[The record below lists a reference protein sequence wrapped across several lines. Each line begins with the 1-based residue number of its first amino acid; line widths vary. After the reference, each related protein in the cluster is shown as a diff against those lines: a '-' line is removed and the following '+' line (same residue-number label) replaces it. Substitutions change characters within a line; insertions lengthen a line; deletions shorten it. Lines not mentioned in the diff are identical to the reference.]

1 MLVPPKSFWALVGVV
16 AALWAANSVV
26 AQSQTQPQVPRQ
38 KNVKPVSLPGKQTF
52 ASTCANCHGLDGRG
66 GERAPNIAERPRVQQ
81 LSDAQLFKIIEN
93 GIPGTG
99 MPAFHSLESSSI
111 QAVVTY
117 LRTLQGAKN
126 TVQLPG
132 NPERG
137 ETIFLGKGGCAG
149 CHMVAGKGGFIAS
162 DLSIYA
168 RTHTVEQIRNE
179 ITKPAASNDRQAR
192 VVTATIRNGEKY
204 TGRIRN
210 EDNFSLQLQT
220 LDGTFLFLS
229 KAELETL
236 EFSSQSLMPSDY
248 GSTLSSRELDD
259 IVSYLMNTAGAKN
272 SQSPK
277 NEREFEEQ

>member
-38 KNVKPVSLPGKQTF
+38 KNVKPISLPGKQTF
-52 ASTCANCHGLDGRG
+52 ASTCANCHGLDGKG

-81 LSDAQLFKIIEN
+81 LSDVQLFKIIEN

-132 NPERG
+132 NPVRG
-137 ETIFLGKGGCAG
+137 ETIFLGKAGCDG

-179 ITKPAASNDRQAR
+179 ITKPAVSNDRQAR

-220 LDGTFLFLS
+220 LDGTFLLLA

-236 EFSSQSLMPSDY
+236 EFSSQALMPSDY

>member
-1 MLVPPKSFWALVGVV
+1 MLVAPKSFCALVGVL
-16 AALWAANSVV
+16 AALWAANSFV

-38 KNVKPVSLPGKQTF
+38 KNVRPVSLPGKQTF

-117 LRTLQGAKN
+117 LRILQGAKN
-126 TVQLPG
+126 PVKLPG
-132 NPERG
+132 DPGRG
-137 ETIFLGKGGCAG
+137 ETIFFGKTGCVG

-162 DLSIYA
+162 DLSGYA
-168 RTHTVEQIRNE
+168 RTHTVEQIRSE
-179 ITKPAASNDRQAR
+179 ITRPTASNDRQA
-192 VVTATIRNGEKY
+192 TATLRNGEKY

-210 EDNFSLQLQT
+210 EDNFSVQLQT
-220 LDGTFLFLS
+220 LDGTFLFLAKS
-229 KAELETL
+229 EVETL
-236 EFSSQSLMPSDY
+236 EYSSQTLMPSDY

-259 IVSYLMNTAGAKN
+259 IVSYLMSAAGASN

-277 NEREFEEQ
+277 SETRFEEQ